1 MPVVS
6 YSFVGLAGYF
16 VLLPRLVKNKT
27 ILPYILPRN
36 RININ
41 KKMAFGMYSFQY
53 LTRASELKT
62 PAVKAGDPY
71 LRYYAA
77 HIDFLMAC
85 S

>member
-41 KKMAFGMYSFQY
+41 KKMAF
-53 LTRASELKT
+53 
-62 PAVKAGDPY
+62 
-71 LRYYAA
+71 
-77 HIDFLMAC
+77 
-85 S
+85 